1 MTDVVERARYCREWG
16 NFDNLHGEL
25 LEEVELL
32 RSRETRIRELCE
44 SRLKNSASKVIA
56 AIHVSRILA
65 VLDNWAAPVGGS
77 GHNNGDQP

>member
-1 MTDVVERARYCREWG
+1 MTEEHGTHCDGCRQLAITAERDNLAAEVER
-16 NFDNLHGEL
+16 
-25 LEEVELL
+25 L

-65 VLDNWAAPVGGS
+65 VLDNWAAPVGVG
-77 GHNNGDQP
+77 NEEQP